1 MSVTSV
7 YPVLMSHDVEA
18 TAGFFRQHLG
28 FQPTFESDWYVSL
41 RRERWELAVLD
52 PDHPTVPA
60 SHRGAAA
67 AGVLVNVEVD
77 DVDAEYRR
85 LVLDAGLTAVLPLR
99 TEAFGQRHFVLAGPE
114 GVLVDVITVIP
125 PSGEY
130 VDSYR

>member
-28 FQPTFESDWYVSL
+28 FEPTFESDWYVSL

-67 AGVLVNVEVD
+67 TGVLVNVEVD

>member
-67 AGVLVNVEVD
+67 AGVLVNIEVD

-125 PSGEY
+125 PSEEY